1 MFLVKPEYFNKTI
14 IIKGL
19 ITAILLSAFIYL
31 EYLNFNFK
39 ILNTFLGL
47 LGLYFLI
54 TIPKNSL
61 IYAGFFTGIFWF
73 YWIANSF
80 FYYEVAYLIPFV
92 ILGFGFIIAF
102 LFYFTDFVIR
112 TFRPL
117 YCLVSSYFSPI
128 IFNLVINKKFL
139 RICAIFAL
147 SFIEPFNF
155 NWFKLEL
162 LFIDSYLQTSKIA
175 FILILLAVFLLTEKL
190 KYKFLA
196 IIPLLFAFD
205 YNPNLKI
212 KEPNLKIYMS
222 KINIKQDQKWLK
234 QNQHLIV
241 NKNINEIDKAIDLNY
256 DLVILPETTLP
267 LLLNKDEFLMQYLKE
282 KSQKI
287 DIVIGAMSSDEKGFY
302 NSSFFFSKEKVV
314 IANKVVLV
322 PFGEEIPLSSFL
334 TDLINKW
341 FYNGAQDYI
350 KAVTPTDFNINGYK
364 FRSAIC
370 YEATTNKI
378 FENINDTKY
387 MIAISNNAWF
397 TPSIEPILQKLLMK
411 YYAKKY
417 NVIIYHVANGSEN
430 YIIKP

>member
-1 MFLVKPEYFNKTI
+1 MFLVKLGHFNKSI

-19 ITAILLSAFIYL
+19 ITSILLSSFIYL
-31 EYLNFNFK
+31 EFFGFNFK
-39 ILNTFLGL
+39 VLNTFLALFGI
-47 LGLYFLI
+47 YFLI

-80 FYYEVAYLIPFV
+80 FYYEIVYLIPFA
-92 ILGFGFIIAF
+92 ILAFGLIFSL
-102 LFYFTDFVIR
+102 LFYLTAFIDK
-112 TFRPL
+112 TF
-117 YCLVSSYFSPI
+117 F
-128 IFNLVINKKFL
+128 
-139 RICAIFAL
+139 RICALFAL
-147 SFIEPFNF
+147 SFIELFNF

-175 FILILLAVFLLTEKL
+175 FILILLAVFLLTREF

-205 YNPNLKI
+205 YTTNLKI
-212 KEPNLKIYMS
+212 QEPNLKIYMS
-222 KINIKQDQKWLK
+222 KINIKQEQKWLK
-234 QNQHLIV
+234 QNQVLIV
-241 NKNINEIDKAIDLNY
+241 YKNIQEIEKAIDLNY
-256 DLVILPETTLP
+256 ELIILPETTLP
-267 LLLNKDEFLMQYLKE
+267 LLLNKDKFLMQYLKE

-287 DIVIGAMSSDEKGFY
+287 DIVIGAMSRDENGYY
-302 NSSFFFSKEKVV
+302 NSSFFFSKGDVT

-322 PFGEEIPLSSFL
+322 PFGEEIPLPSFL
-334 TDLINKW
+334 TNLINKW

-350 KAVTPTDFNINGYK
+350 KASTPTDFIIQGNR

-378 FENINDTKY
+378 FENLKDTKY

-417 NVIIYHVANGSEN
+417 NIIIYHVANGSEN
-430 YIIKP
+430 FIIRP

>member
-80 FYYEVAYLIPFV
+80 FYYEVAYLIPFAV
-92 ILGFGFIIAF
+92 LGFGLALSL
-102 LFYFTDFVIR
+102 LFYLTAF
-112 TFRPL
+112 
-117 YCLVSSYFSPI
+117 
-128 IFNLVINKKFL
+128 INKAFF

-175 FILILLAVFLLTEKL
+175 FILILLAVFLITRKL

-222 KINIKQDQKWLK
+222 KIEIKQDQKWLK

-322 PFGEEIPLSSFL
+322 PFGEEIPLPSFL

>member
-47 LGLYFLI
+47 LGLYFFI

-80 FYYEVAYLIPFV
+80 FYYEIKYLIPFAV
-92 ILGFGFIIAF
+92 VTFGIAISL
-102 LFYFTDFVIR
+102 LFYLTAF
-112 TFRPL
+112 
-117 YCLVSSYFSPI
+117 
-128 IFNLVINKKFL
+128 INKAFF

-162 LFIDSYLQTSKIA
+162 LFVDSYLQTSKIA
-175 FILILLAVFLLTEKL
+175 FILILLAVFLLTKQL

-196 IIPLLFAFD
+196 IVPLLFAFN
-205 YNPNLKI
+205 YNSNLKI
-212 KEPNLKIYMS
+212 QEPDLKIYMS
-222 KINIKQDQKWLK
+222 NIHIKQDQKWLK
-234 QNQHLIV
+234 ENQLLII

-267 LLLNKDEFLMQYLKE
+267 LLLNKNKFLMQYLKE
-282 KSQKI
+282 KSLKI
-287 DIVIGAMSSDEKGFY
+287 NIVIGAMSSDKKGFY
-302 NSSFFFSKEKVV
+302 NSSFFFSKEKVT

-322 PFGEEIPLSSFL
+322 PFGEEIPLPSFL

-397 TPSIEPILQKLLMK
+397 IPSIEPILQKLLMK

-430 YIIKP
+430 FVVKP